1 MKGLINM
8 KDTKKNEREEY
19 LYHNTKL
26 LLEKYRDVVWSI
38 EASVAQVNTNF
49 EIEFECRIDEF
60 LDMCYAAGADL
71 TGTNLEEQMRTV
83 ERNRKMLKIIE
94 KSLDIIHQRHK
105 FGELYYQIIYLTY
118 MSPEPFENV
127 NAVIEELCDLG
138 FAMSAKTY
146 FRKKKAAVTCLST
159 VLWGF
164 ATRECSNI
172 MTEILGDGER

>member
-1 MKGLINM
+1 M

-105 FGELYYQIIYLTY
+105 LENYIIRL
-118 MSPEPFENV
+118 F
-127 NAVIEELCDLG
+127 
-138 FAMSAKTY
+138 
-146 FRKKKAAVTCLST
+146 
-159 VLWGF
+159 
-164 ATRECSNI
+164 
-172 MTEILGDGER
+172 ILHI